1 MNLFS
6 RESEIQ
12 IRTIIKFQVNKDKY
26 KAVSSWTRA
35 AFLFGRCSSGI
46 CAQLFTSYQILDYK
60 QLNYFALAS
69 LSVATIISLFLPS
82 VPKSIYFHRNI
93 VNLDSEKQSGANAA
107 KASKILIWDN
117 IFFKLSVSADIS

>member
-1 MNLFS
+1 M
-6 RESEIQ
+6 
-12 IRTIIKFQVNKDKY
+12 
-26 KAVSSWTRA
+26 SSWTRA

-46 CAQLFTSYQILDYK
+46 CAQLFTSFQILDFK

-93 VNLDSEKQSGANAA
+93 ENLGSEKQSGANAA

-117 IFFKLSVSADIS
+117 IF